1 MSIAGT
7 GATERQQAPLSKAD
21 GQQRGEGM
29 KSETE
34 EPAARLARLEEE
46 NAALR
51 LIDRR
56 HRMLLDSIVDYAV
69 FTCDTDLRVTEWNG
83 GGERLMGWRTD
94 EILGQPGEILF
105 TPEDVARQAPQHEA
119 ATAIERGRAE
129 NERWHLRKDGSRFW
143 GSGLMMPLR
152 DDGQLVGF
160 VKVMRDQTER
170 QRAQQMQKLLIGELT
185 HRVKNTLSLVQALSE
200 HTLRSKPD
208 PAEFARAF
216 RDRLLALGRAHDML
230 TKEVWD
236 RASITG
242 VVDVSLGAWMT
253 GGRISADGPKAWL
266 SPQQALTFSLAL
278 HELAT
283 NAAKYGA
290 LSTPNGRVAIAWTGG
305 AEIEFTWEESGGPPV
320 AQPTRTG
327 FGSVVIG
334 QALGSA
340 VGGEV
345 QVTFKPEGLRVELRF
360 KRPDV
365 TPPPSP
371 PAPS

>member
-1 MSIAGT
+1 MS
-7 GATERQQAPLSKAD
+7 
-21 GQQRGEGM
+21 
-29 KSETE
+29 SETE
-34 EPAARLARLEEE
+34 ESAARLARLEEE

-105 TPEDVARQAPQHEA
+105 TPEDVARQAPQREA

-170 QRAQQMQKLLIGELT
+170 QRAQQMQKLLISELT

-208 PAEFARAF
+208 PAEFAHAF

-236 RASITG
+236 RASISD
-242 VVDVSLGAWMT
+242 VINVSLGAWMT
-253 GGRISADGPKAWL
+253 GGRISADGPEIWL

-290 LSTPNGRVAIAWTGG
+290 LSAPNGRVAIAWTGE
-305 AEIEFTWEESGGPPV
+305 AEVQFTWEESGGPPV

-327 FGSVVIG
+327 FGSIVIG

-340 VGGEV
+340 IGGNV
-345 QVTFKPEGLRVELRF
+345 QVAFPAEGLRLELRF
-360 KRPDV
+360 KRPEIPAE
-365 TPPPSP
+365 PPPRA
-371 PAPS
+371 PA